1 VNIQEDIE
9 MTEVKRFTLDIEGA
23 IRDMTTMLE
32 SIRLDR
38 LGAASRQLTP
48 EERDGILQQAQWC
61 RQQLE
66 KLRGRLLTLQQLQKT
81 Q

>member
-1 VNIQEDIE
+1 
-9 MTEVKRFTLDIEGA
+9 MTEVKRFTLDIAGA

-38 LGAASRQLTP
+38 MEAASRQLTP

-61 RQQLE
+61 SQELE
-66 KLRGRLLTLQQLQKT
+66 KLHGRLIKLQQLQKT